1 MKVTQMK
8 GDGKSLKNIELD
20 AVMATMANEEY
31 SREITLL
38 RESLESI
45 MPGRKN
51 VHADK
56 IPVLLFAAK
65 FRKKRMNCISAR
77 TMESFWYRSIIWQ
90 IAGKWKR

>member
-31 SREITLL
+31 NREIVLL
-38 RESLESI
+38 RESLKSI
-45 MPGRKN
+45 MPGCKN

-65 FRKKRMNCISAR
+65 FRKKIMSCISVCI
-77 TMESFWYRSIIWQ
+77 MVSCWCRSITWQ
-90 IAGKWKR
+90 IVGKWKK

>member
-31 SREITLL
+31 SREIALL
-38 RESLESI
+38 RESLKSI

-56 IPVLLFAAK
+56 IPVLLLSSG
-65 FRKKRMNCISAR
+65 KKRMNCISAR